1 MSDRALPTEQSGG
14 DGAVTYRN
22 VRVVITPEA
31 PRHCRVQVREPDGEH
46 AVHAVEHVVV
56 NTTEV
61 LLDGPIWFVDV
72 KLDVGVPLDEHG
84 DTAWVWT

>member
-1 MSDRALPTEQSGG
+1 MTGPALPTEQREGG
-14 DGAVTYRN
+14 IVTYQE

-31 PRHCRVQVREPDGEH
+31 PNHCRVEVRDSDGET

-61 LLDGPIWFVDV
+61 RIDEPIWFVDV
-72 KLDVGVPLDEHG
+72 KLDVGVPLDDHG
-84 DTAWVWT
+84 ETVWVWT